1 MLNFIGAIFLITAAS
16 LVWPNN
22 QYALA
27 SSIRAEGREV
37 DGLREGLW
45 KTFNSNGK
53 LISEGHYSE
62 GLRDGEWKAFFDLG
76 LSKCNPNRYR
86 P

>member
-1 MLNFIGAIFLITAAS
+1 MRTLALI
-16 LVWPNN
+16 
-22 QYALA
+22 ALA
-27 SSIRAEGREV
+27 SLSWADDQYVLASNIRAEGLEV
-37 DGLREGLW
+37 DGFREGLW
-45 KTFNSNGK
+45 KTFSSNGK

>member
-1 MLNFIGAIFLITAAS
+1 MRTLALI
-16 LVWPNN
+16 
-22 QYALA
+22 ALA
-27 SSIRAEGREV
+27 SLSWANDQYVLASGIRAEGQEV

-45 KTFNSNGK
+45 KTFSSNGK